1 MKNMEQK
8 LELELTIENALKNIN
23 TPTLL
28 IMEQNYGDVKYS
40 KSCEDLRTEYNLI
53 VKELNSRGIRL

>member
-1 MKNMEQK
+1 MKNIEQK

-40 KSCEDLRTEYNLI
+40 KS
-53 VKELNSRGIRL
+53 

>member
-1 MKNMEQK
+1 MDMEQK

-53 VKELNSRGIRL
+53 VKELNLRGIWI